1 MIVKTGNRFTVK
13 GQSGRKMGTYG
24 SKAKAEKR
32 LKQIEYF
39 KSRGSKANSGP

>member
-1 MIVKTGNRFTVK
+1 MIVQNGKKFTVM
-13 GQSGRKMGTYG
+13 GESGRKMGTYG

-39 KSRGSKANSGP
+39 KSRGSTAKVR